1 MQPASLFSWLPDL
14 HMPNDDDEV
23 VVRLVMIGI
32 HVSFSV
38 GGSHLSKLP
47 LRSKL
52 LANRPLISAPIDH
65 TLGEYDLD
73 PMQASSVVLL
83 KAPHNTSTCKTCKT
97 HRVMRDDDDG

>member
-1 MQPASLFSWLPDL
+1 LVFLASRS
-14 HMPNDDDEV
+14 NDDEEV

-38 GGSHLSKLP
+38 GGSHLSKLL

-65 TLGEYDLD
+65 TSGEYYLD

-83 KAPHNTSTCKTCKT
+83 EAPHNISTCKTCKT

>member
-1 MQPASLFSWLPDL
+1 LVFLASRS
-14 HMPNDDDEV
+14 NDDEEV

-38 GGSHLSKLP
+38 GGSHLSKLL

-65 TLGEYDLD
+65 TSGEYYLD

-83 KAPHNTSTCKTCKT
+83 KAPHNISTCKTCKT
-97 HRVMRDDDDG
+97 HHVMRDDDDG